1 MTQEEIV
8 QKAKEEILS
17 LLKGVDRVG
26 MDKVIWYLNE
36 STYFRA
42 WGGSKHHGF
51 SGGLAVHSLGVY
63 KEMKK
68 LNLSLPE
75 DSMRIV
81 ALLHDICKAHLRSY
95 DEIGKGHHG
104 LRSAL
109 LLKALGLKFHTGE
122 YYAIEKHMHRIK
134 HTPTE
139 GVYGIRDM
147 IRHYLHQADHRDAG
161 TFPNGFDSYTTIRNP
176 KYIVD
181 SYIYRTCKKGKEV
194 LIDDLH
200 NNHSEFYSSFYKLIP

>member
-1 MTQEEIV
+1 MTQEELV
-8 QKAKEEILS
+8 KKSKEEILA
-17 LLKGVDRVG
+17 LLQGINRTGIDNILK
-26 MDKVIWYLNE
+26 YLQE
-36 STYFRA
+36 STYFTARCH
-42 WGGSKHHGF
+42 SHHQF
-51 SGGLAVHSLGVY
+51 RGGLAVHSLGVY
-63 KEMKK
+63 KEFEQ
-68 LNLSLPE
+68 LNTGLPE
-75 DSMRIV
+75 DSIRIV
-81 ALLHDICKAHLRSY
+81 SLLHDICKAHHPKY
-95 DEIGKGHHG
+95 DHIGKGHHG
-104 LRSAL
+104 YRSAKL
-109 LLKALGLKFHTGE
+109 LSALGLKFNIGE

-161 TFPNGFDSYTTIRNP
+161 TFPRGFDSYTIIRSP

-181 SYIYRTCKKGKEV
+181 SYIYTTCKKGKEV